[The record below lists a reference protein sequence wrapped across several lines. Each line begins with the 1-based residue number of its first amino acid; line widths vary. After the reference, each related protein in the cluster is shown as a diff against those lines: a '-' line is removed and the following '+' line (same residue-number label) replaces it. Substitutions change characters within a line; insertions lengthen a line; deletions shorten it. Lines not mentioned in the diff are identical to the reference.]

1 MVEREKSEREAA
13 KAAMREHPMVKAVE
27 AAFPDAEIIEDGAEL
42 PPIRREVPW
51 NRRA

>member
-1 MVEREKSEREAA
+1 
-13 KAAMREHPMVKAVE
+13 MVKAVE